1 MTLAKII
8 SGGQTGVDHGALDAA
23 LDNKFPCGG
32 WCPPGRMAEDGT
44 IDDIYPMS
52 EMDHGSY
59 AERTRQNVIDSD
71 GTVIIYFGEL
81 EGGTKVTLQNC
92 IHMKKPYELINAQEN
107 SETRATEVILRFV
120 ESFSI
125 NTLNVAGPRQSKA
138 PEAHDYAYKVMSNVI
153 ESTLIK

>member
-1 MTLAKII
+1 MALAKII
-8 SGGQTGVDHGALDAA
+8 SGGQTGVDRGALEAA

-32 WCPPGRMAEDGT
+32 WCPPGRMAEDGP

-81 EGGTKVTLQNC
+81 EGGTRVTLQYC
-92 IHMKKPYELINAQEN
+92 IKLKKPHKLINARKIPLMQAAG
-107 SETRATEVILRFV
+107 SITYFID
-120 ESFSI
+120 SFSI
-125 NTLNVAGPRQSKA
+125 RILNVAGPRKSKVT
-138 PEAHDYAYKVMSNVI
+138 EANNYAYKVMSNVI
-153 ESTLIK
+153 ESTLI

>member
-32 WCPPGRMAEDGT
+32 WCPPGRMAEDGP

-71 GTVIIYFGEL
+71 GTVIIYFSEL
-81 EGGTKVTLQNC
+81 EGGTRVTLQYC
-92 IHMKKPYELINAQEN
+92 IQLKKPHKLINAREIPLMQAAELI
-107 SETRATEVILRFV
+107 THFID
-120 ESFSI
+120 SFSI
-125 NTLNVAGPRQSKA
+125 NILNVAGTRQSKA